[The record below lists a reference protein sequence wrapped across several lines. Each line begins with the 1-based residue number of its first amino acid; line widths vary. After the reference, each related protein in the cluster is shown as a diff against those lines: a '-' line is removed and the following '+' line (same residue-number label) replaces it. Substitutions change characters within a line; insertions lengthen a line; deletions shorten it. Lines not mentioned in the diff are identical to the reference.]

1 MPLAWRR
8 RLLSALPKLGLTSE
22 PLGRGAAVVAKQ
34 GERLRVD
41 AVDDRTWVV
50 HHGPGRRRRARR
62 MGAARL
68 RTHLLVDEIAA
79 RKGLLNQ
86 QMQLFHYMASEH
98 TAAIL
103 RELRVDCVLDVGAN
117 VGQFG
122 RRLRNAGYE
131 GRIVSFEPLP
141 HLAEQLH
148 EHADRDPDWHVM
160 RYALGDEETEAEMT
174 VVAGEGKTSSL
185 LPVSEFG
192 STWSPR
198 LQGVGTEKVSVRRLD
213 SVIDEAL
220 AGLDDPR
227 VFLKMDT
234 QGYDLRAFA
243 GAGDRVEDI
252 VGLQSEV
259 AALRIYDHAPRMHEA
274 LAIYEAAGF
283 DTTGIFPVSRDKG
296 TPRIIEF
303 DVVMVRPEA
312 VRA

>member
-1 MPLAWRR
+1 
-8 RLLSALPKLGLTSE
+8 
-22 PLGRGAAVVAKQ
+22 
-34 GERLRVD
+34 
-41 AVDDRTWVV
+41 
-50 HHGPGRRRRARR
+50 

-68 RTHLLVDEIAA
+68 RTHLLVDEAAA

-103 RELRVDCVLDVGAN
+103 RELGVDCVLDVGAN

-122 RRLRNAGYE
+122 RRLRKAGYE

-141 HLAEQLH
+141 HLAERLH

-160 RYALGDEETEAEMT
+160 RYALGDEDTEAEMT

-198 LQGVGTEKVSVRRLD
+198 LEGVGTEKVSVRRLD

-243 GAGDRVEDI
+243 GAGDRVADI

-259 AALRIYDHAPRMHEA
+259 AALPIYDHAPRMHEA
-274 LAIYEAAGF
+274 LATYEAAGF